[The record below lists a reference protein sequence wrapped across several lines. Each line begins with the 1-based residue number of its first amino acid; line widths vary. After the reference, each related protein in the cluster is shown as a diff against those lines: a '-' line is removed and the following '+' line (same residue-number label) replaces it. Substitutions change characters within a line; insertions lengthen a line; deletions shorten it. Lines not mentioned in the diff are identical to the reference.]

1 MLPNRL
7 RTAPISECNAHERI
21 FMLRSWNNH
30 VHQLESH
37 QRMNLVSDKVN
48 YGLRQRG
55 ANRVGLGK
63 TVHGQLAQNPL
74 PFVYVG

>member
-1 MLPNRL
+1 
-7 RTAPISECNAHERI
+7 
-21 FMLRSWNNH
+21 MLRSGNNH

-55 ANRVGLGK
+55 ANRVGLEKIGK
-63 TVHGQLAQNPL
+63 WPGCPRFAPVCVCGVKDCGTSKKSALGKEGRTL
-74 PFVYVG
+74 